1 MTRATDRNIFKSS
14 GYGVKKENKVLGNER
29 RMEKL
34 PVKVKNASMA
44 AVWTSKLLR
53 PGVVLENVT
62 TS

>member
-14 GYGVKKENKVLGNER
+14 GSGVKKENKILGNER

-44 AVWTSKLLR
+44 VVWTSKLLR
-53 PGVVLENVT
+53 PGVVLKNVT